1 MGMGMI
7 HIPTGK
13 NPTDFFYSFRLQD
26 EICAPLCYSTIT
38 DITCT
43 RMTVEIFRLIF
54 SVVNDVSV
62 DKFRLRKK

>member
-1 MGMGMI
+1 MEMGMI

-13 NPTDFFYSFRLQD
+13 NPTDFYSFRLQD

-43 RMTVEIFRLIF
+43 MMTVEIFRLLF

-62 DKFRLRKK
+62 EKFRLRKK